1 MKEQTAVEWLT
12 MEAMKFLN
20 QAITG
25 TLNEDTIEDD
35 VSTIITKAKEKERHQ
50 IIEAHGA
57 KLKNSKGE
65 TNFQYWYTGE
75 DYYNDTFKNTND
87 ETI

>member
-1 MKEQTAVEWLT
+1 MKNLTAVEWLIDILLHKVQLT
-12 MEAMKFLN
+12 E
-20 QAITG
+20 
-25 TLNEDTIEDD
+25 IEKMY
-35 VSTIITKAKEKERHQ
+35 IEQAKEKERHQ

-65 TNFQYWYTGE
+65 TNFQYWYNGQ